1 MKKSLFVLFALLM
14 TALTANAVEEA
25 IYYVVGS
32 MTDYWQVSETYQLTR
47 NTEAA
52 AGIDEFMVTI
62 DLKTTDMFKIAQSMD
77 GKNINKWY
85 PDGMENSYGE
95 HGEITQD
102 GKYTVYF
109 RPAGNT
115 DPAWFNGYIFVEE
128 ATASSI
134 DAFLGVHSKSVKIME
149 NGQMYILRNGIRYN
163 ANGAA
168 VK

>member
-25 IYYVVGS
+25 IYYVTGLNGS
-32 MTDYWQVSETYQLTR
+32 WQIYETYQLTR
-47 NTEAA
+47 NTEAP
-52 AGIDEFMVTI
+52 AGIDEFMITL
-62 DLKTTDMFKIAQSMD
+62 DLKTTDMFKIAKSTD
-77 GKNINKWY
+77 GKNISQWY
-85 PDGMENSYGE
+85 PDGMENAYGE
-95 HGEITQD
+95 HGEITKN